1 MGRRVLEVLGPS
13 AGGIR
18 RHVAVLAEGLEARG
32 WTVTVAGPAGVLDG
46 LRPGL
51 VPVPVALGPGALA
64 AARALRPLVRQADVV
79 HAHGLTAGWVA
90 WAAGAGPKLVV
101 TVHNLVLDEASCRTA
116 PLLRQLESWLPR
128 RARETVVISP
138 DMRERFAGGT
148 DPSRLHLVAPV
159 GPTPVVAR
167 PAAEVRAELGLDPG
181 APLVVLVGRLHP
193 QKDIATLIRA
203 ADRLDPAVQ
212 VVVVGEGPQR
222 GELEAQ
228 ARALGSGARIHLI
241 GARDHAADY
250 QAAADVVVMCSIWE
264 GFGLVVAEALHLGRP
279 VVATAVG
286 PVPTMV
292 VDGVTGR
299 LVPPSDPSALAAA
312 ITDLLADRDRA
323 TEMGRAGAKL
333 VAPHFDTDALVR
345 RVEEVYEL
353 VTEEPHR

>member
-1 MGRRVLEVLGPS
+1 MSRRALEVLGPS

-18 RHVAVLAEGLEARG
+18 RHVAVLADGLERRG
-32 WTVTVAGPAGVLDG
+32 WAVTVAGPAGVLDG

-51 VPVPVALGPGALA
+51 VPVPVTLGTGAIA
-64 AARALRPLVRQADVV
+64 AVRTLRPMVREADVV

-101 TVHNLVLDEASCRTA
+101 TVHNLVLDQAAGRAAPVLRHLEAR
-116 PLLRQLESWLPR
+116 LPK
-128 RARETVVISP
+128 RARETIVISP
-138 DMRERFAGGT
+138 AMQGRFDGAV
-148 DPSRLHLVAPV
+148 DPARLHLVPPV
-159 GPTPVVAR
+159 GPTPTVSRTPEA
-167 PAAEVRAELGLDPG
+167 VRTELGLDLD

-193 QKDIATLIRA
+193 QKDIATLVA
-203 ADRLDPAVQ
+203 AAGLLDPEVQ

-222 GELEAQ
+222 PELDALI
-228 ARALGSGARIHLI
+228 RAGGLEGRVHLVGARPE
-241 GARDHAADY
+241 AADY

-286 PVPTMV
+286 PVPSMV

-299 LVPPSDPSALAAA
+299 LVAPSAPAALASA
-312 ITDLLADRDRA
+312 ITDLLADPARA
-323 TEMGRAGAKL
+323 AELGRAGAKL